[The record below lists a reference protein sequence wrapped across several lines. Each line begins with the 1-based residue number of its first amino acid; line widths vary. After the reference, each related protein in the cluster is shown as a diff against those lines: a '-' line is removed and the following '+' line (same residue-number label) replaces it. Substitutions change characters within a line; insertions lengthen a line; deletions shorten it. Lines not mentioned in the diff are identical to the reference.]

1 MAIEMIPEPDEGPD
15 FAGALG
21 VAVARQELTLTA
33 LRARLA
39 ERGQRVS
46 LATLSYWLN
55 GQRVPSTPASLE
67 AVEHLETI
75 LDTGPGELTGRIRRR
90 KPGRPRAEV
99 AYTDFTDTP
108 AMIDESLAELGL
120 LRDYGLDEVSAHL
133 VVQLDAEGQVT
144 SVTNRQ
150 VMQASRDG
158 ADRLPAVLIDD
169 VPFEEPPRIEALRGC
184 TLGRRIDHLEAG
196 ASVVEILLPTPLPF
210 RTTTVVETRLH
221 FSPVTPDEDSNEF
234 GYHLTR
240 RLRQCAIWIQF
251 EASAVPEYGHAY
263 TVTADGTRTPVASQ
277 LTDTDLQTVVLD
289 FGPGRLFAAWEW

>member
-1 MAIEMIPEPDEGPD
+1 MTLEVTPERDESSD

-21 VAVARQELTLTA
+21 VAVARRELTLTA
-33 LRARLA
+33 LRARLS

-67 AVEHLETI
+67 VVEHLETI
-75 LDTGPGELTGRIRRR
+75 LDTAPGELSGRIRRR
-90 KPGRPRAEV
+90 KPGRPQAEL

-108 AMIDESLAELGL
+108 AVIDESLAELGL

-133 VVQLDAEGQVT
+133 VVQLDAEGLVVA
-144 SVTNRQ
+144 VTNRQ
-150 VMQASRDG
+150 VLQATRDG

-169 VPFEEPPRIEALRGC
+169 VPFETPPQIEALRGC
-184 TLGRRIDHLEAG
+184 SLGRRIDHLQAG

-210 RTTTVVETRLH
+210 RGTTVVETRLH
-221 FSPVTPDEDSNEF
+221 FTPVAPDEDSNEF
-234 GYHLTR
+234 GYHLTC
-240 RLRQCAIWIQF
+240 RLRQCAIWVQF
-251 EASAVPEYGHAY
+251 DAESVPEYGHAY

-277 LTDTDLQTVVLD
+277 LTDSDLQTVVHD
-289 FGPGRLFAAWEW
+289 FGPGRLFVAWEW